1 MKKGVN
7 WVMYFTYHTCLL
19 SRCGRCRWGGR
30 GGGRRSGGSRR
41 RRIRGSTEG
50 VSWGRGGG
58 TGGTGDGGRETRLL
72 DFPLVALVGAGHVV
86 GQGLGAGKVMVAAGG
101 GDDVALAGD
110 LAGEA
115 GDGAGDLVD
124 LAEEGDTGEASVGR

>member
-1 MKKGVN
+1 MGKG
-7 WVMYFTYHTCLL
+7 
-19 SRCGRCRWGGR
+19 WGDG
-30 GGGRRSGGSRR
+30 
-41 RRIRGSTEG
+41 
-50 VSWGRGGG
+50 
-58 TGGTGDGGRETRLL
+58 GDGGRETRLL

-124 LAEEGDTGEASVGR
+124 LAEEGDTGEASVER

>member
-1 MKKGVN
+1 M
-7 WVMYFTYHTCLL
+7 
-19 SRCGRCRWGGR
+19 
-30 GGGRRSGGSRR
+30 
-41 RRIRGSTEG
+41 
-50 VSWGRGGG
+50 
-58 TGGTGDGGRETRLL
+58 

-124 LAEEGDTGEASVGR
+124 LAEEGDTGEASGLRGECEVVVETGVACSYALG